1 MPATPAPSPY
11 YQYAASYL
19 ETARATGIDRTKT
32 GLLLLV
38 IGFLV
43 GWVPI
48 VGLVSIVIELI
59 GAILVIMGRRT
70 FGPEHARNVILSIVI
85 FVVALA
91 VAFVAVLA
99 VVFLALANYQPGI
112 NGRPPQGF
120 LSPFMGVILFVIL
133 VGVVIF
139 GLAQVLFTYAL
150 QKNNGRL
157 LLWGG
162 YTATVV
168 VAILEFFVFSNIPYL
183 NNALSIVPAILYGYA
198 YYLARD
204 RIIRGEIPAP
214 TAPPLGQG
222 TPTSPH

>member
-11 YQYAASYL
+11 YEYAASYL

-32 GLLLLV
+32 GLTLLA

-43 GWVPI
+43 SWVPI
-48 VGLVSIVIELI
+48 VGLVSIIIELI

-85 FVVALA
+85 FIVAIAIVFVAAIA
-91 VAFVAVLA
+91 VA
-99 VVFLALANYQPGI
+99 FLALANYQPGI
-112 NGRPPQGF
+112 NGRPSRGF

-133 VGVVIF
+133 VGIVIF

-150 QKNNGRL
+150 QKSNGRL
-157 LLWGG
+157 LLWAG
-162 YTATVV
+162 YASTVV
-168 VAILEFFVFSNIPYL
+168 VAILEFFVFTNIPYL
-183 NNALSIVPAILYGYA
+183 NNALSIAPAILYGYA

-204 RIIRGEIPAP
+204 RIVRGEIPAP
-214 TAPPLGQG
+214 SPTPLGQG
-222 TPTSPH
+222 IPASPT